1 LQLPFPYCCID
12 NYAQAGI
19 YVEVEIQ
26 EFSNSVGSLIADP
39 ACAALPIKLKS
50 FNAKRNNRTTVG
62 LDWETEMEDNNM
74 GFFVERKLGTLP
86 WQTIGFVPSKALNGN
101 STSALSYSL
110 TDLNDTKGITQYR
123 LRQVDIDGKK
133 AYSAIRSVRG
143 EGQKGKTIV
152 YPNPSSDGKVNI
164 IFEDVKGVRDI
175 SVTDMSGRMIKQ
187 MKGVTNNNIQID
199 NLNAGMYTVRVLNVE
214 TGEQVVEKFVVN
226 KR

>member
-1 LQLPFPYCCID
+1 
-12 NYAQAGI
+12 
-19 YVEVEIQ
+19 
-26 EFSNSVGSLIADP
+26 
-39 ACAALPIKLKS
+39 
-50 FNAKRNNRTTVG
+50 
-62 LDWETEMEDNNM
+62 
-74 GFFVERKLGTLP
+74 VERKLGTLP

-110 TDLNDTKGITQYR
+110 TDLNDTKGISQYR

-164 IFEDVKGVRDI
+164 IFEDVKGIRDM
-175 SVTDMSGRMIKQ
+175 SVIDMSGRMIKQ